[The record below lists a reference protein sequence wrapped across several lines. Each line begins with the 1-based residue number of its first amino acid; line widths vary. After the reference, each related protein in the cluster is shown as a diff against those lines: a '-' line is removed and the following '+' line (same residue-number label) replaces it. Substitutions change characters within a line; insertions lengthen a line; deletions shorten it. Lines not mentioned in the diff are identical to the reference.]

1 MDLNDRRA
9 VLLKPGDLL
18 IIGNVGDLDPGALE
32 SMRVGLI
39 ELRES
44 LDLAGI
50 VIFEEDVDMTTI
62 DAEQVEALM
71 ERQRERKAQR
81 AVDRG

>member
-1 MDLNDRRA
+1 MDLNERKA

-18 IIGNVGDLDPGALE
+18 IIGNVGEMDPGALE

-62 DAEQVEALM
+62 DATEVEALM
-71 ERQRERKAQR
+71 ERQRERKAKR

>member
-1 MDLNDRRA
+1 MDLNERKA

-18 IIGNVGDLDPGALE
+18 IIGNLGHPSSGAHQAL
-32 SMRVGLI
+32 MVGLS

-50 VIFEEDVDMTTI
+50 VLFEEDVDLASI
-62 DAEQVEALM
+62 DGAEVEALM
-71 ERQRERKAQR
+71 ERQRERKAKR